1 MATRKRFYVID
12 DDKKELAIL
21 VSYLEE
27 AGHDVRSSDS
37 SVQAVREIQND
48 RPDCVISDL
57 MMPELDGLEV
67 LVKLREQRSFDDVKI
82 IIVSGKSYEFDEIRA
97 KELGADGYV
106 KKPIDREKFMNKVVE
121 VMEDKIELRYWG
133 VRGTLP
139 VAGEQMRKY
148 GGNTSCISMQFPNDR
163 LFIFDAGSGI
173 RKLGQHLLMTKKS
186 RISAKLFISHPH
198 WDHINALPFFVPL
211 YIQGNEFEICGP
223 AQANLGMRDLVS
235 AQMEGV
241 YFPITMREFGSNV
254 FFRNLREE
262 TLDIDGITVH
272 TRLLSHPGYCLGYRV
287 DYHGRSICYVTD
299 NELFL
304 PGTPEYN
311 EYYVEQLTEFIK
323 GSDILITDTTYTDE
337 AYKSKVGWGHSCIGQ
352 VVDLAHKAQVKEL
365 NLFHHDPDED
375 DDAIDRKLDMATK
388 LLEERKSDTIV
399 TAPKEAELRLL

>member
-1 MATRKRFYVID
+1 MAERKRFYVID
-12 DDKKELAIL
+12 DDKKGLATL
-21 VSYLEE
+21 VGFLEDE
-27 AGHDVRSSDS
+27 GHEVRSCHS
-37 SVQAVREIQND
+37 SVQGVRQIMED

-57 MMPELDGLEV
+57 MMPELDGLEL
-67 LVKLREQRSFDDVKI
+67 LVKLREMPEFDDVKI
-82 IIVSGKSYEFDEIRA
+82 IIVSGKSYEFDEMRA

-106 KKPIDREKFMNKVVE
+106 KKPLTREKFMSKVTE

-163 LFIFDAGSGI
+163 FFIFDAGSGI
-173 RKLGQHLLMTKKS
+173 RKLGHHLLATKKT

-254 FFRNLREE
+254 YFRNLREE
-262 TLDIDGITVH
+262 TLNIEGITVH

-287 DYHGRSICYVTD
+287 DYNGRSVCYVTD

-304 PGTPEYN
+304 PGTSEYN
-311 EYYVEQLTEFIK
+311 EYYVEQLIEFVK
-323 GSDILITDTTYTDE
+323 DCDILITDTTYTDE
-337 AYKSKVGWGHSCIGQ
+337 AYKSKVGWGHSCISQ
-352 VVDLAHKAQVKEL
+352 VVDLAHKANVKEL

-375 DDAIDRKLDMATK
+375 DAAIDRKLEMAQKMAADLGTST
-388 LLEERKSDTIV
+388 LV
-399 TAPKEAELRLL
+399 TAPKETEVRYL